1 MIIKN
6 ALVGRLNYG
15 GIPLA
20 LARMFVN
27 ISPSKYDTAVTNRSL
42 KFAISTGKAKSK
54 FVDKVTFK
62 KLMKKSEDRN
72 EQFQNHGLKLLKCSP
87 DDELLD
93 YQKVYPETLQEI
105 EELLYLKD
113 KMSIIPIKAIGEL
126 MIGFNLEFNRNKV
139 VLFGKTREGKR
150 K

>member
-1 MIIKN
+1 
-6 ALVGRLNYG
+6 
-15 GIPLA
+15 
-20 LARMFVN
+20 MFVN

-62 KLMKKSEDRN
+62 KLVQKSKVRD
-72 EQFQNHGLKLLKCSP
+72 EQFQNYGLKLIKCSP
-87 DDELLD
+87 DDELLN

-113 KMSIIPIKAIGEL
+113 KMSIIPIKDIGKR
-126 MIGFNLEFNRNKV
+126 MIGFNLEFNRGKV
-139 VLFGKTREGKR
+139 VLFGNSEGR
-150 K
+150 GN

>member
-1 MIIKN
+1 
-6 ALVGRLNYG
+6 
-15 GIPLA
+15 
-20 LARMFVN
+20 MFVN

-62 KLMKKSEDRN
+62 KLVQKSKVRD
-72 EQFQNHGLKLLKCSP
+72 EQFQNHGLKLIKCSP
-87 DDELLD
+87 DDELLN
-93 YQKVYPETLQEI
+93 YQKVYPETVQEI

-113 KMSIIPIKAIGEL
+113 NMSIFPIIDIGEL

-139 VLFGKTREGKR
+139 VLFGKTCEGKI